1 MAKLRK
7 GRILLAIGALLV
19 AVYGI
24 YYLISGGRESGDAS
38 VIITEE
44 ARNRDLQEAEKAVQQ
59 YQLAKQNGSAKE
71 ACANAGKAFALYGAA
86 GFDEKMNE
94 WVMVANEEC
103 K

>member
-1 MAKLRK
+1 MAV
-7 GRILLAIGALLV
+7 GVLLV

-24 YYLISGGRESGDAS
+24 CYLILGGPESGDAA

-44 ARNRDLQEAEKAVQQ
+44 SRKRDLQEAGKAVQQ

-71 ACANAGKAFALYGAA
+71 ACAHAGNAFALYGAA
-86 GFDEKMNE
+86 GFDEKMKE
-94 WVMVANEEC
+94 WVMVASEEC

>member
-1 MAKLRK
+1 M
-7 GRILLAIGALLV
+7 AIGVLLV

-24 YYLISGGRESGDAS
+24 CYLIFGGPNSGDTS

-44 ARNRDLQEAEKAVQQ
+44 SKKRDLQEAEKAVQQ

-71 ACANAGKAFALYGAA
+71 ACANAGKAFALYGSA
-86 GFDEKMNE
+86 GFDEKMKE